1 MRPLTQASK
10 AALAVASGDLSDRPQ
25 ALSADATGQVLQALG
40 TVSMKLS
47 EIVVDIRSSADLIH
61 LASAE
66 IASGNNDLSR
76 RTENQAASLEETA
89 ASMQELNVAVKNNA
103 QIARQAAEMA
113 GSASAAA
120 EKGGLVVG
128 QVVST
133 MQEITTSSRKIS
145 DIIGVID
152 GIAFQ
157 TNILALNAAVEA
169 ARAGE
174 QGRGFAV
181 VASEVRS
188 LAGRSA
194 DAAKEIK
201 ALIGASVS
209 SVEGGSKLV
218 SSAGESMNDIV
229 VQVKRVAD
237 LIQEISSTAH
247 EQTTGIDQINQAITQ
262 LDSATQQNAALVEE
276 AAAAADS
283 LTAHAGRMV
292 DAVSVFKLAPEYDQS
307 TANHPTDPGRV
318 APQLPNEQVRRIH
331 VNL

>member
-152 GIAFQ
+152 
-157 TNILALNAAVEA
+157 
-169 ARAGE
+169 
-174 QGRGFAV
+174 
-181 VASEVRS
+181 
-188 LAGRSA
+188 
-194 DAAKEIK
+194 
-201 ALIGASVS
+201 
-209 SVEGGSKLV
+209 
-218 SSAGESMNDIV
+218 
-229 VQVKRVAD
+229 
-237 LIQEISSTAH
+237 
-247 EQTTGIDQINQAITQ
+247 
-262 LDSATQQNAALVEE
+262 
-276 AAAAADS
+276 
-283 LTAHAGRMV
+283 
-292 DAVSVFKLAPEYDQS
+292 
-307 TANHPTDPGRV
+307 
-318 APQLPNEQVRRIH
+318 
-331 VNL
+331 

>member
-1 MRPLTQASK
+1 
-10 AALAVASGDLSDRPQ
+10 
-25 ALSADATGQVLQALG
+25 
-40 TVSMKLS
+40 
-47 EIVVDIRSSADLIH
+47 
-61 LASAE
+61 
-66 IASGNNDLSR
+66 
-76 RTENQAASLEETA
+76 
-89 ASMQELNVAVKNNA
+89 
-103 QIARQAAEMA
+103 
-113 GSASAAA
+113 
-120 EKGGLVVG
+120 
-128 QVVST
+128 